1 MHKCIFREAILA
13 SKTKIP
19 VLESFLSVLKG
30 FLGKIVPK
38 KKNNLCIVRFIVHIK
53 CYNETTKGKH
63 NLERKGDNKN
73 DKRYKRDQKR
83 ERRT

>member
-1 MHKCIFREAILA
+1 MQ
-13 SKTKIP
+13 TKQK
-19 VLESFLSVLKG
+19 FLYWKVFERFKR
-30 FLGKIVPK
+30 FFDKIVPK

-83 ERRT
+83 EHRT